1 MATGDPTVYF
11 LGHSHIDAAWLW
23 TFTDTLDVVRD
34 TCETVLRL
42 MEDYPDFAYC
52 QSSAQYYRWIEERYP
67 ATFAQIQRRVA
78 EGRWEIVGG
87 TWVEPD
93 GNLPSGEAFVRQF
106 LYGQRYFRDR
116 FGRVVDVAWLP
127 DSFGFAGSL
136 PQIMRKAGIRY
147 FVTQKLN
154 WNDATGFPYHF
165 FTWQAPDGST
175 VLAHQTVGSYHEAVD
190 DARIRAQL
198 TALTAC
204 HPWPHLLLLVGV
216 GDHGGGLTREML
228 ERAVTYVR
236 KHHAVTGVF
245 TTAKGYFQTLE
256 RHLDPASL
264 PVVAD
269 ELYLQYHRGT
279 YTTVATVKQNNRR
292 AECLLETA
300 EKYATLAHPYQ
311 YPYPTQALQ
320 AAWELLLLNQFHDV
334 LPGSA
339 IPDVYAES
347 EACFHTLFRTVAD
360 VIAASLQAIASHVET
375 RGTGAA
381 LLVFNPLSWPRN
393 AVIEVPVGDGKDPVI
408 IVDDAGVSVPSQVT
422 SDGKLVFSADA
433 LPPLGYAQYRVQPGT
448 RGGRRRTDLSVRETA
463 ERITLANAFLR
474 VEVATATGLVHRI
487 YDKAAERDVLRAA
500 GNRIQIFEDYPV
512 RGRQTLHSNLD
523 ASRFDAWEVF
533 IYQQP
538 DGIQYVELQAPEAV
552 TVVDRGPV
560 MARVV
565 VHYRYSQADRPDST
579 FRTEIRLY
587 PNLPWVEFHLAV
599 DWHAAHRLAK
609 VAFPLTVQSDVTT
622 YEIPYG
628 SIQRRNPLSPT
639 ATLAERAKYEVPGQK
654 WIDHTHPD
662 GSYGVSLLNDSKYG
676 FDVVDNTLR
685 MTLLRSATP
694 PTELRAH
701 FGLPVPNG
709 TAGQVTD
716 QGLHHCVYAL
726 YPHAADFTA
735 AGTPQKAY
743 ALNYPPTLH
752 REASHPGPLPR
763 HHAFLT
769 VHPSTVLLTTL
780 KKAEDSDGIIVRLHE
795 ASGHATDTILTVP
808 EGLTHAF
815 DTDLLETKLQVIL
828 LEHGTMR
835 LAMKEHEVRTI
846 LLERAADTDG

>member
-11 LGHSHIDAAWLW
+11 IGHSHIDAAWLW
-23 TFTDTLDVVRD
+23 TFTDTMEVVQD
-34 TCETVLRL
+34 TCATVLRL
-42 MEDYPDFAYC
+42 MEEYPDFVFC
-52 QSSAQYYRWIEERYP
+52 QSSAQYYRWLEERSP
-67 ATFAQIQRRVA
+67 GIFAEIQRRVA

-165 FTWQAPDGST
+165 FTWRAPDGST

-190 DARIRAQL
+190 DVRIRAQL
-198 TALTAC
+198 AALTVC

-228 ERAVTYVR
+228 DRAVTYVQ
-236 KHHAVTGVF
+236 KQQALAGAF
-245 TTAKGYFQTLE
+245 TTAKGYLQTVE
-256 RHLDPASL
+256 RHLDPALL

-279 YTTVATVKQNNRR
+279 YTTIAAVKQNNRR

-300 EKYATLAHPYQ
+300 EKYATLAHLYQ
-311 YPYPTQALQ
+311 HPYPTQTLQ

-339 IPDVYAES
+339 IPEVYAES
-347 EACFHTLFRTVAD
+347 EACFHTLFHTVD
-360 VIAASLQAIASHVET
+360 EVIATSLQALAAHIDT
-375 RGTGAA
+375 RGTGDAF
-381 LLVFNPLSWPRN
+381 LVFNPLSWPRN
-393 AVIEVPVGDGKDPVI
+393 AVIEVPVDAVACPVA
-408 IVDDAGVSVPSQVT
+408 IVDAAGAVVPSQVT
-422 SDGKLVFSADA
+422 SDGTLVFRADA
-433 LPPLGYAQYRVQPGT
+433 LPPLGYTQYRVQPGT
-448 RGGRRRTDLSVRETA
+448 RAGRRRTDLSVHETM
-463 ERITLANAFLR
+463 ERFTLENTVLR
-474 VEVATATGLVHRI
+474 VDVAKATGLVHRI
-487 YDKAAERDVLRAA
+487 YDKVAGREVLRAA

-512 RGRQTLHSNLD
+512 RGRKTLASNLD

-538 DGIQYVELQAPEAV
+538 DGVRYTELQAPVAV

-560 MARVV
+560 LARVAV
-565 VHYRYSQADRPDST
+565 DYRYPQAGRPDST
-579 FRTEIRLY
+579 FRTEIRLSA
-587 PNLPWVEFHLAV
+587 NLPWVEFHLAV

-628 SIQRRNPLSPT
+628 SIQRRNPLSPH

-654 WIDHTHPD
+654 WIDHTHHD

-676 FDVVDNTLR
+676 FDVADNTLR

-701 FGLPVPNG
+701 FGLPVPSD

-716 QGLHHCVYAL
+716 QGHHHCVYAL
-726 YPHAADFTA
+726 YPHAADFAA

-743 ALNYPPTLH
+743 ALNYPPALH
-752 REASHPGPLPR
+752 RGGS
-763 HHAFLT
+763 
-769 VHPSTVLLTTL
+769 
-780 KKAEDSDGIIVRLHE
+780 
-795 ASGHATDTILTVP
+795 
-808 EGLTHAF
+808 
-815 DTDLLETKLQVIL
+815 
-828 LEHGTMR
+828 
-835 LAMKEHEVRTI
+835 
-846 LLERAADTDG
+846 